1 MANIHPREVS
11 IITQGESDHD
21 DNIDVEDDVE
31 DDGEDIKLAKM
42 VWKKL
47 SLLLRILVTRTVLQ

>member
-21 DNIDVEDDVE
+21 DNIDVEDD
-31 DDGEDIKLAKM
+31 GEDATEVDISN
-42 VWKKL
+42 WPRW
-47 SLLLRILVTRTVLQ
+47 SGRS